1 MNLQSILLLVV
12 IALLAVAAIVRHL
25 RRPKCCDSR
34 TCEGCSLKENCHK
47 PK

>member
-25 RRPKCCDSR
+25 RRPKCCESG
-34 TCEGCSLKENCHK
+34 TCEGCSLKNECHK